1 MTIKRKKKKE
11 LRFAKQNDIKKI
23 QALIEKLD
31 EEIAQTESMLADE
44 SITSDYEKLMEY
56 TEKLN
61 ELQTSQEEAFMKW
74 EELENS

>member
-1 MTIKRKKKKE
+1 MKKLPK
-11 LRFAKQNDIKKI
+11 
-23 QALIEKLD
+23 
-31 EEIAQTESMLADE
+31 
-44 SITSDYEKLMEY
+44 EKLMEY